1 MEYKRFVSV
10 NHHRNVIGYRVQA
23 SFITGYGGLVAPP
36 LERFYLGGDTDLR
49 GFYVRA
55 ISPVVFLPAKTTLQL
70 TNPHGTPVPVYP
82 PHPPPCALL
91 LTLPLHPLTLPP
103 A

>member
-36 LERFYLGGDTDLR
+36 LERFYLGGDTHLR
-49 GFYVRA
+49 GFDVPA
-55 ISPVVFLPAKTTLQL
+55 ISPVVFLPHKKTVQL
-70 TNPHGTPVPVYP
+70 TNPDGTPVPVDP
-82 PHPPPCALL
+82 S
-91 LTLPLHPLTLPP
+91 HPLPGPVLIPVP
-103 A
+103 LQRIP